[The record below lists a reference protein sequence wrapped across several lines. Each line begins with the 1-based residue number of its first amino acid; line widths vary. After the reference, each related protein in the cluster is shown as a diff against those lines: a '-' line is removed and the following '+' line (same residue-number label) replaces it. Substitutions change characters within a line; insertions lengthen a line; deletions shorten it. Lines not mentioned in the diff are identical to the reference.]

1 MILIQICACRENG
14 IVHLSERDCGTI
26 IAYFDSDLDNGLN
39 YKEFMEVVLPCDD
52 LYMRSVVTQRP
63 SYDCAKTERL
73 SFSVE
78 QQIALLLKL
87 EVEYHKH
94 CAIVKS
100 DLKRRS
106 DWSDMRS
113 FNSVDIHRDGFI
125 TYNNTMNF
133 LRLNGM
139 RASEGEVIAIIRRL
153 DIDADQK
160 ITYEEWCKTMQENND
175 LEHPRHQD
183 PTSPMREDP
192 YFAHTSPVKGVQ
204 HRDPSPRKGGLS
216 YGHS

>member
-1 MILIQICACRENG
+1 
-14 IVHLSERDCGTI
+14 
-26 IAYFDSDLDNGLN
+26 
-39 YKEFMEVVLPCDD
+39 MEVVLPCDD

-78 QQIALLLKL
+78 QQVALLLKL

-94 CAIVKS
+94 VAIVKS

-160 ITYEEWCKTMQENND
+160 ITFEEWCKTMQDNND
-175 LEHPRHQD
+175 LELPLHQD

-192 YFAHTSPVKGVQ
+192 YFRHTSPVKGVQ
-204 HRDPSPRKGGLS
+204 HRDASPRRGGLS
-216 YGHS
+216 YGNS